1 MSKTTFVRA
10 RIEPSLKEE
19 TENILKELGLSV
31 SEAIT
36 LFYKQIIF
44 KKGIPFEVRLPNQVT
59 IEAMK
64 DALEDKDLNNY
75 SNLSELI
82 SKFSSEAKS
91 LSGKK
96 LIIARDDIENY
107 NL

>member
-1 MSKTTFVRA
+1 MCYNLSEETIIMSKTTFVRA

-36 LFYKQIIF
+36 LFYKQITF
-44 KKGIPFEVRLPNQVT
+44 SKGLPFEVKLPNQVT

-64 DALEDKDLNNY
+64 DALEEKNLNTY
-75 SNLSELI
+75 PSLSELMN
-82 SKFSSEAKS
+82 KFSPGAK
-91 LSGKK
+91 
-96 LIIARDDIENY
+96 
-107 NL
+107 

>member
-10 RIEPSLKEE
+10 RIEPTLKEE

-36 LFYKQIIF
+36 LFYKQIAF
-44 KKGIPFEVRLPNQVT
+44 RKGIPFEVRLPNQVT

-64 DALEDKDLNNY
+64 DALEDKNLNNY
-75 SNLSELI
+75 SSLSELM
-82 SKFSSEAKS
+82 SKFSSEDK
-91 LSGKK
+91 
-96 LIIARDDIENY
+96 
-107 NL
+107 

>member
-36 LFYKQIIF
+36 LFYKQITF
-44 KKGIPFEVRLPNQVT
+44 KKGLPFEVKLPNSIT
-59 IEAMK
+59 IAGMK
-64 DALEDKDLNNY
+64 NALEDKNLNTY
-75 SNLSELI
+75 SNLSELTD
-82 SKFSSEAKS
+82 KFSS
-91 LSGKK
+91 
-96 LIIARDDIENY
+96 ID
-107 NL
+107 

>member
-10 RIEPSLKEE
+10 RIEPLLKEE

-36 LFYKQIIF
+36 LFYKQITF
-44 KKGIPFEVRLPNQVT
+44 KKGIPFEVKLPNQVT

-64 DALEDKDLNNY
+64 DAVEEKNLTTY
-75 SNLSELI
+75 SSLSELMNKL
-82 SKFSSEAKS
+82 SPEAK
-91 LSGKK
+91 
-96 LIIARDDIENY
+96 
-107 NL
+107 

>member
-36 LFYKQIIF
+36 LFYKQITF
-44 KKGIPFEVRLPNQVT
+44 NKGLPFEVKLPNSIT
-59 IEAMK
+59 IAAMK
-64 DALEDKDLNNY
+64 DALEDKNLNTY
-75 SNLSELI
+75 SGLLELMN
-82 SKFSSEAKS
+82 KFSSESK
-91 LSGKK
+91 
-96 LIIARDDIENY
+96 
-107 NL
+107 

>member
-36 LFYKQIIF
+36 LFYKQITF
-44 KKGIPFEVRLPNQVT
+44 NKGLPFEVKLPNATT
-59 IEAMK
+59 IAAMK
-64 DALEDKDLNNY
+64 DALEDKNLNTY
-75 SNLSELI
+75 SSLSELMN
-82 SKFSSEAKS
+82 KFSSESK
-91 LSGKK
+91 
-96 LIIARDDIENY
+96 
-107 NL
+107 

>member
-36 LFYKQIIF
+36 LFYKQITF
-44 KKGIPFEVRLPNQVT
+44 NKGLPFEVKLPNPTT
-59 IEAMK
+59 IAAMK
-64 DALEDKDLNNY
+64 DALEDKNLNTY
-75 SNLSELI
+75 SNLSELMN
-82 SKFSSEAKS
+82 KFSSESK
-91 LSGKK
+91 
-96 LIIARDDIENY
+96 
-107 NL
+107 

>member
-1 MSKTTFVRA
+1 MCYNLNEETIMSKTTFVRA

-36 LFYKQIIF
+36 LFYKQITF
-44 KKGIPFEVRLPNQVT
+44 NKGLPFEVKLPNQVT

-64 DALEDKDLNNY
+64 DALEEKNLNTY
-75 SNLSELI
+75 SSLSELMN
-82 SKFSSEAKS
+82 KFSPEAK
-91 LSGKK
+91 
-96 LIIARDDIENY
+96 
-107 NL
+107 

>member
-36 LFYKQIIF
+36 LFYKQITF
-44 KKGIPFEVRLPNQVT
+44 NKGLPFEVKLPNPTT
-59 IEAMK
+59 IAAMK
-64 DALEDKDLNNY
+64 DALEDKNLNTY
-75 SNLSELI
+75 SSLIELRD
-82 SKFSSEAKS
+82 KFSV
-91 LSGKK
+91 
-96 LIIARDDIENY
+96 D
-107 NL
+107 